1 MPAVTTAHCPAP
13 VVRPFTPGKAVSDSV
28 LLLAMTEVVEVMASA
43 DSDPADKAEDDEADV
58 VCNCAADEV
67 SVETAAESVEDDEER
82 AIALAYSSE
91 ESGVPFTSA

>member
-28 LLLAMTEVVEVMASA
+28 LLLAMAEVVEVMASA
-43 DSDPADKAEDDEADV
+43 DSDPADEAKDDVADEG
-58 VCNCAADEV
+58 CNCNADEV
-67 SVETAAESVEDDEER
+67 SVETAVEGVEDDEEG
-82 AIALAYSSE
+82 ATALAYSSE